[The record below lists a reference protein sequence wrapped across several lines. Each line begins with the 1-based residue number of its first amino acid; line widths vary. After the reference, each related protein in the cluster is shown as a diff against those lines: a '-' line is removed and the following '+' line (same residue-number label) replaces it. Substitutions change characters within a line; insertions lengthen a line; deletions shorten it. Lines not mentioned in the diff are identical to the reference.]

1 MISFLF
7 DVFFEI
13 AKILSF
19 ILADTINDGKRTVA
33 MIGDAIG
40 RLDVGFAKASI
51 FEILVIA
58 LILTLGFWYGIKFAA
73 GNAKVIISVLAV
85 ITVIF
90 FILILLL

>member
-1 MISFLF
+1 MDIFDNSICRTLHFDLGDMISFLF

-58 LILTLGFWYGIKFAA
+58 LILTL
-73 GNAKVIISVLAV
+73 
-85 ITVIF
+85 
-90 FILILLL
+90 